1 MVGFSGLRQP
11 AAAPRCANNGAS
23 EDPPPPSPPKLV
35 LGSRAAHCEKI
46 SNKNIFQ
53 SKIFAIFFIQQR
65 VFSNQ
70 KLSTKTHPP
79 LANNMGNTKF
89 VSPGVGTGRHGKRS
103 GTMRQ
108 VVLSFSVERRNTMRT
123 VHAIIDHQLCTQ
135 HQRGNPTAP
144 LAPQQCK
151 RARDPKFA
159 CPSHAVI
166 AAGEAP
172 VPETASGADPLYP
185 RSIGHCS
192 TGCVYSPACSAQ
204 TRWLR

>member
-23 EDPPPPSPPKLV
+23 EDPPPLPPKLV

-89 VSPGVGTGRHGKRS
+89 VSPGVGTGRHGKRL
-103 GTMRQ
+103 GTMRK

-172 VPETASGADPLYP
+172 VPETASGTDPSYP

-192 TGCVYSPACSAQ
+192 TGCVYSLACSAQ